1 VFQHGISAD
10 VATYFANVAASLR
23 PGGLFLLRVN
33 SVATQVF
40 HAHTVLERRRTEA
53 SGSGTMPDPRWASRC
68 ISTRG
73 ELADLTRDAFD
84 VVFAPLEEII
94 HRAPPRPASGRSGKV
109 SGGGADGAAST
120 MGARL
125 QYAQAPMIGES
136 HYRLGGERFV
146 KGAGQFTDD
155 VRMTGML
162 HATVLRSSHAHARL
176 VSVATKRAREMPG
189 VHAVLTARDVPP
201 TAVIPNR
208 VPAPAGTENYL
219 QPAIARDVVRF
230 VGEPVAVVV
239 ADDPYVARDAV
250 ERIAVVY
257 EPLPACASSSAALA
271 PGAPRLFA
279 GTDSNNVATITM
291 RVGDADSALGRA
303 HLVLRET
310 FHYPRQTAAALETR
324 GLVAV
329 PPDPHGGELHLIG
342 STKCIHINRTILA
355 KIFDIPVGALRLTE
369 VDVGGGFGVRGELYP
384 EDILIP
390 LAAMKVGRPVK
401 WVETRR
407 ENLMAANQA
416 RETTWQTEMGFAA
429 DGTIVGLRAVI
440 HADIGAYVRT
450 AALVP
455 AEFGASLLPGPYRV
469 PNYTCDLWSVVTNK
483 TPAGTLRSPGRPE
496 CNVVRETL
504 MDRAAARLKLDPAD
518 IRQRNLIRPDEM
530 PYDVGTKSFG
540 VNTVYDSGDFP
551 ALFEELLRR
560 LDYPRERA
568 AQERVN
574 AAPAGVR
581 RGIGLAIYIEK
592 TGLGPFETTQVEARG
607 DGTFVVDTGAS
618 SMGPGL
624 ETVLA
629 QILGEHLGVPASR
642 FHVRHPDTRAVESGV
657 GTYGSR
663 GTVTAGNA
671 AALAAAKLIAEARAR
686 AATFWGVA
694 EDEIT
699 YAKGELSARG
709 RSVMLADLAVEKKLA
724 AGASFEVPKITYA
737 GCACAVVLDVDPETG
752 ALTLRRVVVGA
763 DVGRAVNPAL
773 VDAQLVGGVAFGIGN
788 TLHEA
793 LVHDAG
799 GQLVTG
805 TLMDYALPYA
815 ADVPPVDA
823 FYQEVH
829 AKTNPLGLR
838 GLGECGNPGLGAA
851 IASAIGDATGA
862 YSTVLPL
869 TPTRLFANAR

>member
-1 VFQHGISAD
+1 
-10 VATYFANVAASLR
+10 
-23 PGGLFLLRVN
+23 
-33 SVATQVF
+33 
-40 HAHTVLERRRTEA
+40 
-53 SGSGTMPDPRWASRC
+53 
-68 ISTRG
+68 
-73 ELADLTRDAFD
+73 
-84 VVFAPLEEII
+84 
-94 HRAPPRPASGRSGKV
+94 
-109 SGGGADGAAST
+109 
-120 MGARL
+120 
-125 QYAQAPMIGES
+125 MIGES
-136 HYRLGGERFV
+136 HYRLGGERYV
-146 KGAGQFTDD
+146 KGTGQFTDD
-155 VRMTGML
+155 VRVPGML
-162 HATVLRSSHAHARL
+162 HAVVLRSPRAHARL
-176 VSVATKRAREMPG
+176 VSVDTKRALEIPG
-189 VHAVLTARDVPP
+189 VHAVLTARDVPA

-208 VPAPAGTENYL
+208 VAAPKGAENYL

-230 VGEPVAVVV
+230 VGEPVALVV
-239 ADDPYVARDAV
+239 ADDAYLARDAAD
-250 ERIAVVY
+250 RIDVVY
-257 EPLPACASSSAALA
+257 EPLAPCASTTAALA
-271 PGAPRLFA
+271 AGAPRLFA

-291 RVGDADSALGRA
+291 RVGDADAALASA

-329 PPDPHGGELHLIG
+329 PPDPRGGELHLIG

-390 LAAMKVGRPVK
+390 LAAMKLGRPVK

-407 ENLMAANQA
+407 ENLMAANHA
-416 RETTWQTEMGFAA
+416 RETTWQAEMGFAA
-429 DGTIVGLRAVI
+429 DGRIVGMRAVI

-469 PNYTCDLWSVVTNK
+469 PSYACDLWSVVTNK

-496 CNVVRETL
+496 CNFVRETL
-504 MDRAAARLKLDPAD
+504 MDRAAARLGLDPAE
-518 IRQRNLIRPDEM
+518 IRRKNLIRPDEM
-530 PYDVGTKSFG
+530 PYDVGTRSFG

-551 ALFEELLRR
+551 ALFEQLLGR
-560 LDYPRERA
+560 LDYPREREE
-568 AQERVN
+568 QRRIN
-574 AAPAGVR
+574 AAGGRLR
-581 RGIGLAIYIEK
+581 RGIGLAVYIEK
-592 TGLGPFETTQVEARG
+592 TGLGPFETTQVEAKP

-629 QILGEHLGVPASR
+629 QILGEHLGVPTAR
-642 FHVRHPDTRAVESGV
+642 FNVRHADTKAVESGV

-671 AALAAAKLIAEARAR
+671 AALAAAKLITEARAR
-686 AATFWGVA
+686 AAVRWAVP
-694 EDEIT
+694 EDEVT
-699 YAKGELSARG
+699 YHRGELVARG
-709 RSVMLADLAVEKKLA
+709 RSVMLADLAVEKTLA

-737 GCACAVVLDVDPETG
+737 GCACAVVLDVDTETG
-752 ALTLRRVVVGA
+752 ALTLRRVVAGA

-773 VDAQLVGGVAFGIGN
+773 VDGQLIGGVAFGIGN
-788 TLHEA
+788 TMFEA
-793 LVHDAG
+793 LVYDAD
-799 GQLVTG
+799 GQLMTG

-815 ADVPPVDA
+815 PDIPPVDG
-823 FYQEVH
+823 FYQEIR

-851 IASAIGDATGA
+851 IASACSDAGVRQPGKLTE
-862 YSTVLPL
+862 LPTTAFRVFL
-869 TPTRLFANAR
+869 A